1 MTTALI
7 SFAAVIIAALISLLT
22 ARLTQRSSPYGELS
36 KRVVDLEKSDK
47 EKGRRISRLESDQD
61 ILINDLGRQHDWR
74 KQGDPPPPPALSQ
87 KSLQILHL
95 HRQQREMDER
105 YGESAKEGSQEGS
118 PE

>member
-7 SFAAVIIAALISLLT
+7 SFAAVVVAALISLFT

-36 KRVVDLEKSDK
+36 KRVVALEKSDR
-47 EKGRRISRLESDQD
+47 EKGRRISRLESDQE

-74 KQGDPPPPPALSQ
+74 EQGDPPPPPALSQ
-87 KSLQILHL
+87 KSLQLLSI
-95 HRQQREMDER
+95 HRQQREMDDR
-105 YGESAKEGSQEGS
+105 YGESAKEGSQEGN